1 VNAKDEIGLA
11 NKRDSG
17 ISVIGS
23 VPWGSQL
30 CVLYDTKSDLYN
42 TIAQFFIAGLKSNE
56 RCEIVHANE
65 SGIDETTITDIPEL
79 AALVPY
85 LKTGQLELPNRVR
98 LPFEDRIPSLLRK
111 VKETVDKGYEG
122 LRIAGDVTGKGKEF
136 WLESIQS
143 RIESVK
149 HLKGA
154 PILGL
159 SAYPLNR
166 LGVSDMIT
174 LTNIIP
180 YVFIARKGKLS
191 LVDNYND
198 PLRWDTPNAS
208 RQGRFSIIQRLM
220 KTGHEKQQYLDNAA
234 VILLATDPYGKV
246 THINTKGCEVVGYS
260 KNEIMGKNWFDNF
273 VPPRMRI
280 AFHDINEM
288 HLSGE
293 EKATDYHEGP
303 ILTKS
308 GEERPIAWY
317 TIMIRDHNGKVTSVY
332 STGIDITER
341 KKEEENRKMLLQPN
355 PDGSLMPLQE
365 KYINTGLQ
373 EFNDREI
380 IELFFSLNLPLDVA
394 RGLAEACIEKYHS
407 LREFLAAPVPHL
419 QRLGIPR
426 SCIFSLKLIHELPVR
441 ILKEEIM
448 NQPVFG
454 SSQDI
459 FNYLYYSMRDLTKE
473 VFKVIYLNIRNQ
485 IIEVMD
491 LYEGSA
497 EKISFSAQEV
507 IESAFKRDAKSLII
521 VHNHPSGDPDP
532 SQADKR
538 LTRDLI
544 FIGSLLQIKIL
555 DHIIIGENIYCSF
568 ADEGLIKEYEMD
580 YLNLKLTG
588 TSEVKRGLSQARK

>member
-1 VNAKDEIGLA
+1 VNAKDEIRAA
-11 NKRDSG
+11 NERDSG

-23 VPWGSQL
+23 VPLGSQL
-30 CVLYDTKSDLYN
+30 CVLHDTKSDLFN
-42 TIAQFFIAGLKSNE
+42 TIAQFFSAGLKSNE
-56 RCEIVHANE
+56 RCEIVHAKE
-65 SGIDETTITDIPEL
+65 SGIDETTITGIPEL
-79 AALVPY
+79 TALVPY

-98 LPFEDRIPSLLRK
+98 LPFEDRIPSLLGK

-122 LRIAGDVTGKGKEF
+122 LRIAGDVTGNGKEF

-159 SAYPLNR
+159 SAYPLDR
-166 LGVSDMIT
+166 LGASDIIT

-180 YVFIARKGKLS
+180 YVFIVRKGKLS

-198 PLRWDTPNAS
+198 PLRWDTSNIG
-208 RQGRFSIIQRLM
+208 RKGRFSIIHRLM

-246 THINTKGCEVVGYS
+246 THINTKGCEAVGYS
-260 KNEIMGKNWFDNF
+260 KNEIIGKNWFDNF
-273 VPPRMRI
+273 VPPRVGI
-280 AFHDINEM
+280 AFHDINEK

-308 GEERPIAWY
+308 GEERLIAWY
-317 TIMIRDHNGKVTSVY
+317 TAMIRDHSGKVISVY

-341 KKEEENRKMLLQPN
+341 KQEEESRKMLLRPN

-365 KYINTGLQ
+365 KYINTGLH
-373 EFNDREI
+373 EFNDKEI

-394 RGLAEACIEKYHS
+394 RGLADTCMKKYHS

-448 NQPVFG
+448 NQPVFS

-485 IIEVMD
+485 IIEIAD
-491 LYEGSA
+491 IYEGSV
-497 EKISFSAQEV
+497 EKINFSAQEV
-507 IESAFKRDAKSLII
+507 IESALEHGAKSLVV

-568 ADEGLIKEYEMD
+568 ADEGLIKEYEID
-580 YLNLKLTG
+580 FLNLKLTG
-588 TSEVKRGLSQARK
+588 TSEAKRGLSQAWK